1 MSIKAIIFDMDGVL
15 IEAKEWHFKSL
26 NKALQLFGDSISIEE
41 HLKKYDGLPTKQKL
55 KILTD
60 EGRIPSRIHN
70 LINNLKQKIT
80 YDYIQKECGPI
91 YQHEYAL
98 SKLKRDG
105 YKLGLA
111 SNSIRKT
118 VELMLA
124 KSNLDIYFD
133 LILSSS
139 DVKKPKPDP
148 EIYISAIQKLSIAPE
163 ECLIIEDNEYGI
175 LAAKASKAYV
185 MIVSNP
191 WDVSYK
197 NIIKKIGEL

>member
-15 IEAKEWHFKSL
+15 IEAKEWHYKSL
-26 NKALQLFGDSISIEE
+26 NKALQLFGESISLEE
-41 HLKKYDGLPTKQKL
+41 HLNKYDGLPTKKKL
-55 KILTD
+55 EMLTN
-60 EGRIPSRIHN
+60 EGRIPSKIHN

-80 YDYIQKECGPI
+80 HNYILKECRPI
-91 YQHEYAL
+91 FQHEYAL
-98 SKLKRDG
+98 SKLKADG
-105 YKLGLA
+105 YKLALA

-118 VELMLA
+118 VELMLE
-124 KSNLDIYFD
+124 KSSLDIYFD

-163 ECLIIEDNEYGI
+163 ECLIIEDNEHGI

-185 MIVSNP
+185 MIISNV